1 MEQKIIFIDVDG
13 TLVGDNGVL
22 FESTLWAC
30 EQLKKKGHKLYLC
43 TGRSKAELHDNIMS
57 IGFDGFICA
66 GGSYLE
72 NEGQVL
78 MHLVMEQDDVRA
90 IVDILDKH
98 NMDYFVECSGGLYAS
113 ENCIPKLMKLMKL
126 DHIKDHPF
134 TACLTVS
141 RDYYGKDVSKI
152 CFLEGGLTYQ
162 KIADQ
167 FSDRFEIIPCTV
179 PVFGKESGEIA
190 IKGVSKSKTIRIL
203 LDALHADVSQTIAIG
218 DGGNDIDMIQLCNL
232 GIAMGNAK
240 ESLKQVADMITDD
253 LYEDGFCKAFI
264 KAGLL
269 EDYKQ

>member
-1 MEQKIIFIDVDG
+1 MKHKIIFIDVDG

-30 EQLKKKGHKLYLC
+30 DQLKKKGHKLYLC
-43 TGRSKAELHDNIMS
+43 TGRSKAELHANIME
-57 IGFDGFICA
+57 IGFNGFICA

-72 NEGQVL
+72 HEGEVL
-78 MHLVMEQDDVRA
+78 MHLVMEQEDVRA
-90 IVDILDKH
+90 IVDALDAHK
-98 NMDYFVECSGGLYAS
+98 MDYFVECSGGLYAS
-113 ENCIPKLMKLMKL
+113 ENCIPKLLKLMKL
-126 DHIKDHPF
+126 DRIEDHPF
-134 TACLTVS
+134 TACLNEG
-141 RDYYGKDVSKI
+141 REYFGKDVSKI

-162 KIADQ
+162 QIADQ

-190 IKGVSKSKTIRIL
+190 IKGVSKSKTIQIL
-203 LDALHADVSQTIAIG
+203 LETLHADLSQTIAIG
-218 DGGNDIDMIQLCNL
+218 DGANDIDMIQLCSL

-253 LYEDGFCKAFI
+253 LNKDGFCKAFI

-269 EDYKQ
+269 EENA